1 MAAPDDGVRVTTR
14 RNLLLLPPLLALALG
29 LLVLLGC
36 DAFGL
41 SRIDDRRAAE
51 RHELL
56 HPFEES
62 RGIVFGPRATVTGPV
77 SVGMI
82 GE

>member
-1 MAAPDDGVRVTTR
+1 MIALRAAGGA
-14 RNLLLLPPLLALALG
+14 ALAA

-41 SRIDDRRAAE
+41 SQVDDRRAAE

-56 HPFEES
+56 HPGES
-62 RGIVFGPRATVTGPV
+62 GSIVVHNPRVTVTGPG

>member
-1 MAAPDDGVRVTTR
+1 MTILRATAGVAFAV
-14 RNLLLLPPLLALALG
+14 

-41 SRIDDRRAAE
+41 SQIDDRRAAE

-56 HPFEES
+56 HPGES
-62 RGIVFGPRATVTGPV
+62 GSIVVHNPKPVTTGPG
-77 SVGMI
+77 SMGMI

>member
-1 MAAPDDGVRVTTR
+1 MMALRAAASA
-14 RNLLLLPPLLALALG
+14 ALIA

-41 SRIDDRRAAE
+41 SQIDDRRAAD

-56 HPFEES
+56 HPGES
-62 RGIVFGPRATVTGPV
+62 VVYRPQMTVTGPG

-82 GE
+82 SE

>member
-1 MAAPDDGVRVTTR
+1 VILRATAGVAFAA
-14 RNLLLLPPLLALALG
+14 

-41 SRIDDRRAAE
+41 SGVDDRRAAE

-56 HPFEES
+56 HSGEGVMH
-62 RGIVFGPRATVTGPV
+62 RPRVTVTGPG